1 MDPTED
7 PTLIKS
13 AYRKRMKELH
23 PDSSGKGDSFDRHAL
38 LVQVNQAYK
47 RLIGE
52 EINTRRSTR
61 DYLNPKE
68 ANELTLH
75 SDPAYVFY
83 KAGLGFFMKIHPSQ
97 WDFEKSGMLNIKIS
111 ENDAEQ
117 QIMLHKIRDLV
128 KLFPKAYYYL
138 NIVVNEYPESIW
150 ARDARDKMN
159 LIEERTRRYQK
170 IMDSFSTWNV
180 DRKKKKREYLELWEK
195 HEKNWKAIAPETE
208 KRWKGGNF

>member
-1 MDPTED
+1 MVTDFQLLGIVPTED
-7 PTLIKS
+7 TALIKS

-47 RLIGE
+47 RLMGKEKKI
-52 EINTRRSTR
+52 RRSTR
-61 DYLNPKE
+61 NHPHPAE
-68 ANELTLH
+68 AGELVPH
-75 SDPAYVFY
+75 ADPAYVFY

-97 WDFEKSGMLNIKIS
+97 WDFEKSGMLNIRIS
-111 ENDAEQ
+111 DDDAEQ
-117 QIMLHKIRDLV
+117 QVMLHKIRDLV

-150 ARDARDKMN
+150 VRDARDKMT

-170 IMDSFSTWNV
+170 IMDSFSNWNKGSRM
-180 DRKKKKREYLELWEK
+180 RKR
-195 HEKNWKAIAPETE
+195 
-208 KRWKGGNF
+208 GGDDGLRY

>member
-1 MDPTED
+1 MATDFQVLGIDPTED
-7 PTLIKS
+7 ASLIKS
-13 AYRKRMKELH
+13 AYRKRMKDLH

-47 RLIGE
+47 RLIGKE
-52 EINTRRSTR
+52 KKTRRSSTVSSQETTEN
-61 DYLNPKE
+61 DLIP
-68 ANELTLH
+68 H

-111 ENDAEQ
+111 DSDADQ
-117 QIMLHKIRDLV
+117 QVMLQKIRDLV

-150 ARDARDKMN
+150 ARDAKEKMA
-159 LIEERTRRYQK
+159 LIEARTRRYQK
-170 IMDSFSTWNV
+170 IMDSFSNWNK
-180 DRKKKKREYLELWEK
+180 DKKKRTRGS
-195 HEKNWKAIAPETE
+195 I
-208 KRWKGGNF
+208 

>member
-1 MDPTED
+1 MVTDFQLLGIDPTAD
-7 PTLIKS
+7 AVLIKS

-47 RLIGE
+47 RLISKE
-52 EINTRRSTR
+52 KKIRRSTR
-61 DYLNPKE
+61 DYSHSTE
-68 ANELTLH
+68 ASELVPH
-75 SDPAYVFY
+75 ADPAYVFY

-117 QIMLHKIRDLV
+117 QVMLHKIRDLV

-150 ARDARDKMN
+150 ARDARDKMT

-180 DRKKKKREYLELWEK
+180 DNKKR
-195 HEKNWKAIAPETE
+195 
-208 KRWKGGNF
+208 KRGSF